1 MTLSNLIAKLKTI
14 QQNHPMLKTFGEGDI
29 YDYVDNGGEIEY
41 PVLWVVMKPSTY
53 SGNAIKYR
61 MTLLFADLLTED
73 KSNRLQLQSDQ
84 LQVALDVIAKLKIDT
99 QYTFT
104 ITDNVVIEMFQ
115 ERFDDFTAGVT
126 ADIEIN
132 DPNPLDKCVIP
143 TIS

>member
-1 MTLSNLIAKLKTI
+1 
-14 QQNHPMLKTFGEGDI
+14 MLKTFGEGDI

-53 SGNAIKYR
+53 SGHTMKYR
-61 MTLLFADLLTED
+61 LVLLFADLLTED